1 MNTFI
6 KWIEENKQWLFEG
19 LGVAVITAVIGV
31 VGKVIISKHSDNKN
45 YLDQII
51 KSLMKL
57 KKKME
62 DTWGFEYEDEEGRLS
77 IENQFNDFEIVLAQA
92 KHKLSK
98 KTYDK
103 IEQVFESVSSL
114 FYNHYEIFDF
124 YEDFDSDEEGHVKLN
139 DEDDVNKIIGKAF
152 LVIDEYTKKIDD
164 LVEYLSKHRN

>member
-1 MNTFI
+1 MI
-6 KWIEENKQWLFEG
+6 DI
-19 LGVAVITAVIGV
+19 
-31 VGKVIISKHSDNKN
+31 
-45 YLDQII
+45 
-51 KSLMKL
+51 
-57 KKKME
+57 
-62 DTWGFEYEDEEGRLS
+62 
-77 IENQFNDFEIVLAQA
+77 DFEIVLAQA

-124 YEDFDSDEEGHVKLN
+124 HEDFDSDEEGHVKLN